1 MENAM
6 PANRWSLQD
15 AKNKFSAVV
24 DAALQGHP
32 QLVTRRGRDAVV
44 VISSEDYARLR
55 RQGRATQLNFKEYL
69 LTMPLPAS
77 GEEDEFERI
86 PVKPREVDL

>member
-1 MENAM
+1 MS
-6 PANRWSLQD
+6 PANRWSLQE

-24 DAALQGHP
+24 EAALHGHP

-55 RQGRATQLNFKEYL
+55 QEDRGTSLNFKEYL
-69 LTMPLPAS
+69 LTMPLSEA
-77 GEEDEFERI
+77 GGEDEFDRI
-86 PVKPREVDL
+86 QIIPREVDL

>member
-1 MENAM
+1 MS
-6 PANRWSLQD
+6 ANRWSLQE

-24 DAALQGHP
+24 DAALHGHP

-55 RQGRATQLNFKEYL
+55 QQSGAPQLNFKEYL
-69 LTMPLPAS
+69 LTMPLPE
-77 GEEDEFERI
+77 GGGEDEFERI
-86 PVKPREVDL
+86 PISPREVDL

>member
-1 MENAM
+1 MSQQV
-6 PANRWSLQD
+6 WQLQE

-24 DAALQGHP
+24 DAALHGHP

-55 RQGRATQLNFKEYL
+55 QQSRAPQLNFKEYL
-69 LTMPLPAS
+69 LTMPLPE
-77 GEEDEFERI
+77 GGREDEFERI
-86 PVKPREVDL
+86 PIAPREVDL

>member
-1 MENAM
+1 MSST
-6 PANRWSLQD
+6 NRWSLQE

-24 DAALQGHP
+24 EAALHGHP

-55 RQGRATQLNFKEYL
+55 QQSRATPLNFKEYL
-69 LTMPLPAS
+69 LTMPLPE
-77 GEEDEFERI
+77 GGGEDEFDRI
-86 PVKPREVDL
+86 QITPREVEL